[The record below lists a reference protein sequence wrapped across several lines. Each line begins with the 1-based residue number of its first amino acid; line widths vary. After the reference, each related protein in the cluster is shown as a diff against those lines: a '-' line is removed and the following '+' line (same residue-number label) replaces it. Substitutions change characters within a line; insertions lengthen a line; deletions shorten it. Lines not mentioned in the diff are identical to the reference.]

1 MSETRVVAVTG
12 GASGIGAAV
21 VQRFVDEGATV
32 VVFDRTAQPIAQS
45 TIMVDLNDPDS
56 IAKAVD
62 NLQDPVDVLCNVAG
76 VSGSDSPEQVMG
88 VNFLGLRMLTELVAD
103 RMTTGGS
110 VVSVASTAGWYWRS
124 HLPEVAALVE
134 TSDFAAGLDLTR
146 QLSLDGYNAYVRS
159 KEAVIVWTSHAAQ
172 RYRGRLRLNSV
183 SPGPVETPLLPAF
196 YDSMG
201 HEELDPLTELA
212 GGRNGQ
218 PDEIAAVVQFLASAD
233 AAWINGTDVVVD
245 GGAEMAFAL
254 REGAPST

>member
-1 MSETRVVAVTG
+1 MSDSRVVAITG

-21 VQRFVDEGATV
+21 VQRFVDEGAKV
-32 VVFDRTAQPIAQS
+32 VVFDRTAQPLAHS
-45 TIMVDLNDPDS
+45 TITVDLNDPGS

-62 NLQDPVDVLCNVAG
+62 DLQGSVDVLCNVAG

-103 RMTTGGS
+103 RMTSGGC

-124 HLPEVAALVE
+124 HLEEVAALVQ
-134 TSDFAAGLDLTR
+134 TPDFAAGLELTR
-146 QLSLDGYNAYVRS
+146 QLGLDGYNAYVRS

-196 YDSMG
+196 YNSMG

-233 AAWINGTDVVVD
+233 AGWINGTDVVVD

-254 REGAPST
+254 REGVLST